1 MRAFAFVVISGF
13 LGACGPAPTR
23 GEALLESVTTY
34 NDGVRWD
41 RLAIAAS
48 RVPPAERDE
57 FVDERDELAEDLEI
71 TDWEVKRVRQEGAA
85 RARVHVKYTWYRSDE
100 GVVHETHADQRWE
113 RRGKAWL
120 ILEEHRLRGEPMPGL
135 AEPPTEDAD
144 AEPRAEVR

>member
-1 MRAFAFVVISGF
+1 MKRFIVISGI
-13 LGACGPAPTR
+13 LAGCGPAPTR

-48 RVPPAERDE
+48 RVPPAQRED
-57 FVDERDELAEDLEI
+57 FVDERDQLADDLRI

-85 RARVHVKYTWYRSDE
+85 RARVHVKYTWYLDDE
-100 GVVHETHADQRWE
+100 GIVHETHADQRWE
-113 RRGKAWL
+113 RRGKVWL

-135 AEPPTEDAD
+135 AEPPPDDAD
-144 AEPRAEVR
+144 PEPRAEVR